1 MVKGLVVGDH
11 IISTDA
17 ISGMSISKSSLT
29 SMYQCII
36 KQGHNWEVL
45 LASQNKDDVQKFY
58 DKLSAVLFEK
68 VDIASMVDEIITRT
82 VKIYDGSSLLKTETV
97 KDTNSWTIPTLA
109 KEGHTLEGVYLNQDL
124 TKKVGP
130 TIAINSDLNLY
141 TKWNI
146 NKHKVTFNV
155 DGGSAIPQQTVNWG
169 GKATKPAK
177 DPTKDGHTF
186 GGYFKDANK
195 NTSFNFETELIKSNT
210 TVYVKWTA
218 TSPAPSLTLDE
229 DTASES

>member
-17 ISGMSISKSSLT
+17 ISGISISKSSLT
-29 SMYQCII
+29 SMYQCIV

-45 LASQNKDDVQKFY
+45 FASQNRDDAQKFY
-58 DKLSAVLFEK
+58 DKLSTVLFEK

-97 KDTNSWTIPTLA
+97 KDTNSWTIPTVT
-109 KEGHTLEGVYLNQDL
+109 KEGHTLEGVYLDQGL
-124 TKKVGP
+124 TKKVGS
-130 TIAINSDLNLY
+130 TIAINGDLNLY

-146 NKHKVTFNV
+146 NKYKVTFNV

-186 GGYFKDANK
+186 VGYFKDSNK
-195 NTSFNFETELIKSNT
+195 STAFNFGTEVIKSNT
-210 TVYVKWTA
+210 TIYVKWTA
-218 TSPAPSLTLDE
+218 TPAPPASLSE
-229 DTASES
+229 DTVDL

>member
-17 ISGMSISKSSLT
+17 ITGMSISKSSLT
-29 SMYQCII
+29 SMYQCIV

-45 LASQNKDDVQKFY
+45 FASQNKVDAQKFY
-58 DKLSAVLFEK
+58 DKLSAILFEK

-82 VKIYDGSSLLKTETV
+82 VKIYDGSSVLKTETV
-97 KDTNSWTIPTLA
+97 KDTNSWTIPTLIKA
-109 KEGHTLEGVYLNQDL
+109 GHTLEGVYSDKGL

-130 TIAINSDLNLY
+130 TIAITGDLDLY

-146 NKHKVTFNV
+146 NKYKVTFNV
-155 DGGSAIPQQTVNWG
+155 DGGSSIPQQTVNWG
-169 GKATKPAK
+169 GKVKKPVA

-186 GGYFKDANK
+186 EGYFKDSNK
-195 NTSFNFETELIKSNT
+195 STAFNFETEVIKSNT
-210 TVYVKWTA
+210 TIYVKWTA
-218 TSPAPSLTLDE
+218 TPAPPE
-229 DTASES
+229 PASEEMVES